1 MVAFC
6 SFFIYPKEVFPK
18 LNKLHQQLLDSPVIA
33 AVKDDVGL
41 RGALASE
48 CQVIFLLYGSIANI
62 EELVQQI
69 HRDGKTCVV
78 HIDLMDG
85 FSNREAAVDGL
96 VRICHPDGV
105 ISTRMPQVRR
115 AQQLGLVGILRAFLL
130 DSMSVATLLQQLE
143 SSRPDY
149 VEVLPGILP
158 TVIREIT
165 AKTTIPLIAGGLIR
179 GKQDVIQAL
188 QAGVTAVSSS
198 SPKVWS
204 L

>member
-1 MVAFC
+1 MYWWHSAP
-6 SFFIYPKEVFPK
+6 FFIREVLRF
-18 LNKLHQQLLDSPVIA
+18 LNRIHSLLLDSPVIA
-33 AVKDDVGL
+33 AVKDDAGL
-41 RGALASE
+41 RGALASD
-48 CQVIFLLYGSIANI
+48 CRVVFLLYGSIVNT

-69 HRDGKTCVV
+69 HQAGKACFV
-78 HIDLMDG
+78 HIDLTDV
-85 FSNREAAVDGL
+85 FSNREAAVDGMA
-96 VRICHPDGV
+96 RICHPDGI

-143 SSRPDY
+143 GNRPDY

-158 TVIREIT
+158 TIIREIT
-165 AKTTIPLIAGGLIR
+165 AQTPIPLIAGGLFR

-198 SPKVWS
+198 SPRVWS

>member
-1 MVAFC
+1 MHP
-6 SFFIYPKEVFPK
+6 I
-18 LNKLHQQLLDSPVIA
+18 HQTLFDSPVIA
-33 AVKDDVGL
+33 AVKDDPGL
-41 RGALASE
+41 RSALASD
-48 CQVIFLLYGSIANI
+48 CQVIFLLYGSIVNI

-69 HRDGKTCVV
+69 HRTGKRCFV

-96 VRICHPDGV
+96 VRISRPDGI
-105 ISTRMPQVRR
+105 ISTRMNLVRR
-115 AQQLGLVGILRAFLL
+115 AQQLGLAGILRAFLL

-143 SSRPDY
+143 GNRPDY

-165 AKTTIPLIAGGLIR
+165 EKTSIPLIAGGLIR
-179 GKQDVIQAL
+179 SKQDVIQAL

>member
-1 MVAFC
+1 MAFC
-6 SFFIYPKEVFPK
+6 SFFAIREVSP
-18 LNKLHQQLLDSPVIA
+18 LHPIHQTLLDSPVIA
-33 AVKDDVGL
+33 AVKDDAGL
-41 RGALASE
+41 RNALASD
-48 CQVIFLLYGSIANI
+48 CQVIFLLYGSIVNI
-62 EELVQQI
+62 EELVAQI
-69 HRDGKTCVV
+69 HRAGKSCFV

-96 VRICHPDGV
+96 VRISRPDGI
-105 ISTRMPQVRR
+105 ISTRMNLVRR

-143 SSRPDY
+143 GSRPDY

-158 TVIREIT
+158 TIIREIT
-165 AKTTIPLIAGGLIR
+165 EKTPIPLIAGGLIR

>member
-48 CQVIFLLYGSIANI
+48 CQVIFLLYGSIVNI

-69 HRDGKTCVV
+69 HRAGKTCFV

-143 SSRPDY
+143 NCRPDF

-158 TVIREIT
+158 TIIREIT
-165 AKTTIPLIAGGLIR
+165 AETTIPLIAGGLIR